1 MILSIIDIILIIKIY
16 YSTYYTMDI
25 LFNFF
30 KKESG
35 SNDVPSI
42 DLNNITLDNEAL
54 VLKSKLLSEI
64 GEFESFKK
72 EVKSYMNVI
81 EDVET
86 FVNHPIDVVEKTLYV
101 SLLPKYENKF
111 ISLMAYVKLHKA
123 MSDKKQRDD
132 TLFSLDVLMYILH
145 EDSGMDC
152 FDLLIGMNGANM
164 WPSNRQGGLSSMTMS
179 ASRLTHIVNDGI
191 LIEGGDMAQ
200 QMVRLEKNSGINSQI
215 KALSDISRAISVL

>member
-1 MILSIIDIILIIKIY
+1 
-16 YSTYYTMDI
+16 MDI
-25 LFNFF
+25 LFNLF

-86 FVNHPIDVVEKTLYV
+86 FVNHPIGVVEKTLYV
-101 SLLPKYENKF
+101 SLLPTYENKF